1 MAALAA
7 TGALIVGGSAVA
19 MVGSGNADPLLPVP
33 APVVGTT
40 YVLPDLAPF
49 TDNGTREGGV
59 REVTD
64 AFGAP
69 TGGGD
74 AALRLTTPGSNDKAS
89 IVSREDA
96 GSPLAEWIPTAAYSA
111 YQGAVNP
118 AAPFQFPSLQLI
130 VDFNG
135 SAEGGFAT
143 LFYEPVYNEGAS
155 TTPDTWHRYQAG
167 AGRWCSTKVIPDV
180 IDSSKTFCSNGGAL
194 PLADYIAGQS
204 DIIVNGVVVNQGSGN
219 AELDAAVDLVTTPS
233 TTYDFELTKP
243 VVIPGPDS
251 CDETTLPTVPSHP
264 GGENGG
270 HEDGG
275 HEDGGHEDGGHEQ
288 PSNGGHEDGGNAGH
302 EDGGQEQPDD
312 GGHEDGGHEQPDDG
326 GHEQPEPQPDPC
338 K

>member
-19 MVGSGNADPLLPVP
+19 MVGSGNADPLVPVP

-89 IVSREDA
+89 IIYRSGT

-111 YQGAVNP
+111 YQDAADNP
-118 AAPFQFPSLQLI
+118 IQFPSLQLE

-135 SAEGGFAT
+135 PAEGGFST
-143 LFYEPVYNEGAS
+143 LTYEPVYNDVS
-155 TTPDTWHRYQAG
+155 TAPKEWHHYQAG
-167 AGRWCSTKVIPDV
+167 LGDWCSTRVIPGV
-180 IDSSKTFCSNGGAL
+180 IDANQTRCDNAGDK
-194 PLADYIAGQS
+194 PLSAYLASTG
-204 DIIVNGVVVNQGSGN
+204 IVVTGVVINQGSGN
-219 AELDAAVDLVTTPS
+219 AGLDAAVDLVSTPS

-243 VVIPGPDS
+243 VVIPDPDPCEEPS
-251 CDETTLPTVPSHP
+251 VPSLPTEEPSHP
-264 GGENGG
+264 SHPDEGQNG
-270 HEDGG
+270 
-275 HEDGGHEDGGHEQ
+275 
-288 PSNGGHEDGGNAGH
+288 GGHEDGGNESH
-302 EDGGQEQPDD
+302 DNGGQDN
-312 GGHEDGGHEQPDDG
+312 GGQDDGGHEQPDAGHEDGG
-326 GHEQPEPQPDPC
+326 GHEQPDNGGHEDPDPQPEPC

>member
-64 AFGAP
+64 AFGGP

-89 IVSREDA
+89 IIYRSGT

-111 YQGAVNP
+111 YQDSADNP
-118 AAPFQFPSLQLI
+118 IQFPSLQLE

-135 SAEGGFAT
+135 PAEGGFST
-143 LFYEPVYNEGAS
+143 LTYEPVYNDVS
-155 TTPDTWHRYQAG
+155 TAPKEWHHYQAG
-167 AGRWCSTKVIPDV
+167 LGDWCSTRAIPGVIEANQTRCDNAGDKPLSAYLA
-180 IDSSKTFCSNGGAL
+180 SSG
-194 PLADYIAGQS
+194 
-204 DIIVNGVVVNQGSGN
+204 IVVTGVVINQGGGN
-219 AELDAAVDLVTTPS
+219 AGLDAAVDLVSTPS
-233 TTYDFELTKP
+233 TTYDFELTEP
-243 VVIPGPDS
+243 VVIPDPDPCEEPS
-251 CDETTLPTVPSHP
+251 VPTLPTEEPSHP
-264 GGENGG
+264 SHPDEGQNG
-270 HEDGG
+270 
-275 HEDGGHEDGGHEQ
+275 
-288 PSNGGHEDGGNAGH
+288 GGHEDGGNSAGHEDGGNDGGH
-302 EDGGQEQPDD
+302 EDGGQEQP
-312 GGHEDGGHEQPDDG
+312 EDGGHEEPQP
-326 GHEQPEPQPDPC
+326 EPEPEPQPEPEPC
-338 K
+338 S